1 MASLF
6 IMMSLLRYFLI
17 IGKPG
22 TTVEVWSGSDPGL
35 FS

>member
-6 IMMSLLRYFLI
+6 ILISLLRYFLI

-22 TTVEVWSGSDPGL
+22 TTVEVRSGL